1 MRKNINTCNVEG
13 LLYEQNLEIKTVQNQ
28 QSANFGKEFIRGTVS
43 VATDDACM
51 NVITVNYT
59 YVTPT
64 TKAGGVNNTFNNLKR
79 IMETG
84 KTVVNDG
91 AAAAMKVKLTPSIAL
106 NDFYPE
112 GGDELVSQ
120 QRSEGGF
127 VSIVSTLN
135 TDEKAR
141 KKFTADIVINQVI
154 RVEADFEKN
163 IEKDYL
169 KVKGVIFD
177 FRNAVLPIEFVVRR
191 EDAMEY
197 FEGLEA
203 SNANK
208 IYTQVSGEINS
219 TTVVVTKTLESAFG
233 GPQVETSERHA
244 KEWEIT
250 WAKPE
255 PYIYGEEN
263 TITDADLE
271 KAFQDRNVHLEDVKA
286 RAKEYYASRNSQP
299 APSAFSSGPSPVSN
313 IPTGKFDF

>member
-1 MRKNINTCNVEG
+1 MRRNINQENVEG

-43 VATDDACM
+43 VATDNDCL

-64 TKAGGVNNTFNNLKR
+64 TKSGGVNNTFNNLKH
-79 IMETG
+79 IMENG
-84 KTVVNDG
+84 KTVTADG
-91 AAAAMKVKLTPSIAL
+91 AAAATKVKLNPSIAL
-106 NDFYPE
+106 NDFYPQ
-112 GGDELVSQ
+112 GSDELVSQ

-127 VSIVSTLN
+127 VSIISNLN
-135 TDEKAR
+135 IDEKAR

-154 RVEADFEKN
+154 RVEADPEKN
-163 IEKDYL
+163 IDKDYL

-177 FRNAVLPIEFVVRR
+177 FRNAVLPIEFIVRR
-191 EDAMEY
+191 EDAMQY

-219 TTVVVTKTLESAFG
+219 TTVVVTKTIESAFG

-250 WAKPE
+250 WAKPT
-255 PYIYGEEN
+255 PYLYGDET

-271 KAFQDRNVHLEDVKA
+271 KAFQDRNVYLEEVKS
-286 RAKEYYASRNSQP
+286 RAKEYYASR
-299 APSAFSSGPSPVSN
+299 SAGAASVSTASGPMPTMS
-313 IPTGKFDF
+313 IPAGQFNF